1 MTAQLQ
7 RRSGRRYAGVVEE
20 GLVPSRGRG
29 PAPPLRR
36 QASPL
41 RVLIALCLIV
51 GALGCG
57 KEEPGNGP
65 GGGGHGP
72 GSGGSAM
79 GGRPG
84 DAGGGLGGGSA
95 PAVPVEVAV
104 VVRRSISSFIETNGT
119 LEAENEVD
127 LVARTSGPIVEMLVE
142 EGDLVQQGRLLAR
155 IDDEEIRSQVD
166 ISEVALNEARLS
178 FERAERLREGKLIS
192 PEEYEQAQTRFET
205 AEAQLEGNRVLL
217 GFTEIRAPF
226 DGLIIVR
233 YIDFAQQMSPNAPL
247 FRLSDFDPLLCP
259 IQIPERDLSKVRRG
273 QPAYLTFEAW
283 PGERFEASVLRI
295 SPVVDAGTGTVKV
308 TLEVEAQG
316 RLRPGMFARVFVET
330 DTRPDTLVIPKAALS
345 LESLGDTVY
354 IAVDGKADRREV
366 DLGFR
371 EGDFV
376 EARSG
381 VGEGE
386 RVVVVGQDGLSDGTP
401 IRVLSD
407 EETSPR
413 DATQRVAAQPPAAA
427 PGFGGGRPDF
437 SQMTPEQLERAKE
450 FMRARGL
457 SEQEIEERIGRKS
470 APEGADGQ

>member
-1 MTAQLQ
+1 MKNP
-7 RRSGRRYAGVVEE
+7 RRHATTHPGRHG
-20 GLVPSRGRG
+20 GR
-29 PAPPLRR
+29 PLRLLL
-36 QASPL
+36 AA
-41 RVLIALCLIV
+41 VLVLGTA
-51 GALGCG
+51 GCG
-57 KEEPGNGP
+57 KDEAGP

-72 GSGGSAM
+72 GQGGSAA

-84 DAGGGLGGGSA
+84 GAGGRPGADAA
-95 PAVPVEVAV
+95 PAVPVEVAE

-127 LVARTSGPIVEMLVE
+127 LVARISGPIVELLVE
-142 EGDLVQQGRLLAR
+142 EGDLVQKDQLLAR
-155 IDDEEIRSQVD
+155 IDDEEIASQVE
-166 ISEVALNEARLS
+166 ISEVALKEAKLS
-178 FERAERLREGKLIS
+178 FERAEKLKESNLIS
-192 PEEYEQAQTRFET
+192 PEEYDQAQTRLDT

-226 DGLIIVR
+226 TGLIVVR

-247 FRLSDFDPLLCP
+247 FRLSDFNPLLCP
-259 IQIPERDLSKVRRG
+259 IQIPERDLSKVRLG
-273 QPAYLTFEAW
+273 QRAYMTFEAW
-283 PGERFEASVLRI
+283 PDERFTASVLRI
-295 SPVVDAGTGTVKV
+295 SPVVDATTGTVKV

-330 DTRPDTLVIPKAALS
+330 DTRPDTLVIPKSALS

-354 IAVDGKADRREV
+354 VEVDGKADRREV

-376 EARSG
+376 EAESG
-381 VGEGE
+381 VSEGE

-401 IRVLSD
+401 IRVMS
-407 EETSPR
+407 EEEASPADSR
-413 DATQRVAAQPPAAA
+413 QTAEAKPPPSG
-427 PGFGGGRPDF
+427 PGLGADRPDF

-457 SEQEIEERIGRKS
+457 SEKEIEERIARPQSKQ
-470 APEGADGQ
+470 GADQQ